1 MWPSRFNT
9 ARMLSALGLSL
20 AWEFAAPA
28 AAQDAPASAPAAR
41 TDTSGGSPRAHIA
54 AGKTHFDA
62 GRYAEAL
69 EEFNQAAAAES
80 ALDAGGPANTGAN
93 SATSG
98 KGGATGNSTDAVL
111 PAEILH
117 NQAAAH
123 FKLGQYADA
132 RELWVRA
139 ASLKDAAF
147 EAQTRFNLGNVEYA
161 EALEKANSGDAQAAV
176 AQLDK
181 SLEQYR
187 DALRL
192 DPKLASARANF
203 ELAAKLRREI
213 LEQSQQQPQSQP
225 SSQPQSQPQSQPSSQ
240 PQSQPSSQPQKGDKS
255 DENSKENQQNQDQQD
270 QQKSDENQQQ
280 DQQDPQSQP
289 SDEQNPEDENK
300 QQPQSQPESQPQ
312 SQPAPQEGQEQ
323 QVQISPEEAE
333 RLLQKVR
340 DAEKRRREMLRLR
353 QQALRQPV
361 KRDW

>member
-1 MWPSRFNT
+1 MSRNQSSCESR
-9 ARMLSALGLSL
+9 AVAAALAATFL
-20 AWEFAAPA
+20 AILPCAG
-28 AAQDAPASAPAAR
+28 AQDAPSSAPAR
-41 TDTSGGSPRAHIA
+41 PSNPNLTPRQHMA
-54 AGKTHFDA
+54 AGKADFDA

-69 EEFNQAAAAES
+69 EEFNQAAAAS
-80 ALDAGGPANTGAN
+80 ADAGAKTSNTTASQNPA
-93 SATSG
+93 
-98 KGGATGNSTDAVL
+98 DAVL

-147 EAQTRFNLGNVEYA
+147 EAQTRFNLGNVDYA
-161 EALEKANSGDAQAAV
+161 EALEKAQGGDAQNAL

-192 DPKLASARANF
+192 DPNLASARANF
-203 ELAAKLRREI
+203 ELAAKLKREI
-213 LEQSQQQPQSQP
+213 LEKAQQQQQSQP

-255 DENSKENQQNQDQQD
+255 DENSKDNQQNQD

-280 DQQDPQSQP
+280 DQQEPQSQP

-312 SQPAPQEGQEQ
+312 TQPAPEEGREQ

>member
-1 MWPSRFNT
+1 MQPETRSVWSRRRAFDLVR
-9 ARMLSALGLSL
+9 ASPRRPGAGLLALALLGIAL
-20 AWEFAAPA
+20 APA
-28 AAQDAPASAPAAR
+28 TSAAQSAR
-41 TDTSGGSPRAHIA
+41 EHIS
-54 AGKTHFDA
+54 AGKAHFDA

-69 EEFNQAAAAES
+69 AEFNQAAA
-80 ALDAGGPANTGAN
+80 LG
-93 SATSG
+93 SG
-98 KGGATGNSTDAVL
+98 QSDGGGATSTAPPPAL

-147 EAQTRFNLGNVEYA
+147 EADMRFNLGNVEYA
-161 EALEKANSGDAQAAV
+161 EALARANGGDVQNALT
-176 AQLDK
+176 QLDK

-192 DPKLASARANF
+192 DPTLASARANF
-203 ELAAKLRREI
+203 ELAAKLRREL
-213 LEQSQQQPQSQP
+213 LEKSQEQPQSQP

-240 PQSQPSSQPQKGDKS
+240 PQSRPSSQPQQGEQSEDQDS
-255 DENSKENQQNQDQQD
+255 QQDQQNQDQQD
-270 QQKSDENQQQ
+270 QGQQQ
-280 DQQDPQSQP
+280 DEQNPQSQP
-289 SDEQNPEDENK
+289 SDEQDPQNQPPED
-300 QQPQSQPESQPQ
+300 QQTPESQPQ
-312 SQPAPQEGQEQ
+312 SQPTPPPGEGQEQ
-323 QVQISPEEAE
+323 ELQISPEEAE

-340 DAEKRRREMLRLR
+340 DAEKRRREMLRAR